1 MVIVDNNIL
10 SSLAKAEALE
20 LLKECFE
27 KVQTTPEVIHEFR
40 DESIIGFDFVQRI
53 EDVKTYSNT
62 THRWLVIISLTKEEN
77 KLKDKLAEEENG
89 ISHTDAECLSVA
101 SERDEILLTD
111 DSKMGEIAIDRGID
125 VYDLETILLIS
136 AKKRIVSTKEKG
148 EKIIKKIEKTDY
160 YTFSESFLEDFLSE
174 LENSSLD

>member
-20 LLKECFE
+20 LLKESFE

-40 DESIIGFDFVQRI
+40 DESIIGFDFVQSI

-62 THRWLVIISLTKEEN
+62 THGWLVIISLTREEN
-77 KLKDKLAEEENG
+77 KIKDKLAEEETG

-101 SERDEILLTD
+101 LERDEILLTD

-125 VYDLETILLIS
+125 VYDLETILLMS
-136 AKKRIVSTKEKG
+136 AKLGIVSNKEKG
-148 EKIIKKIEKTDY
+148 EEIIEKIEKRDY
-160 YTFSESFLEDFLSE
+160 YTFSESFLDNFLLES
-174 LENSSLD
+174 ENS